1 MCHALRVT
9 FSTVLLELSS
19 KMENSVC
26 SHREDVDEVLST
38 EAFVKRGVFLA
49 MLLLVLS
56 SLEYSPVLI
65 FWFVAFLLALK
76 ICPRPL
82 AFSKSHF

>member
-1 MCHALRVT
+1 MLCVLPLAQFSWSSALKWKT
-9 FSTVLLELSS
+9 
-19 KMENSVC
+19 VC

-65 FWFVAFLLALK
+65 FWFVAFLLAFK